1 MSCCYLLDSPT
12 SCLTTRKE
20 SPWFSQC
27 EAGYLLHTVIASSVS
42 SISTGHGS
50 GDLPFFSQYFPSML
64 NTFDSTPM
72 CTRLVEN
79 PVFSRVL
86 DDPIMQSICDHGLSL
101 SLNSAHR
108 LSSKAVVQIWTK
120 AFEQRGI
127 NLLDLHKAI
136 NTSLTKPL
144 MRLAVTIS
152 GAIIACGC
160 QHLPPKVTPLI
171 RALMTSLKNEESD
184 FRRGETCRYISK
196 LVSMLSMNPLHSKA
210 RDKLLDNVCNLACS
224 SDSNQKGAE
233 HVIELLVGTERVE
246 DLSPL
251 WQRLMSLMDDN
262 YPNSSEE
269 EITNSTHMLNVVSR
283 SMSKGCS
290 SFTWVLESFVT
301 SAVDIACTSGF
312 EALHDQACRSVLHLC
327 QIDFNA
333 TMDQVK
339 PTLLLNISDMQNDQ
353 RRLGA
358 SKLLLSILHDFEV
371 LAAPYVME
379 LLPTAMRSMTD
390 SVEECSRLAAF
401 SFAILV
407 RIAPLAAGHV
417 DECGNDQTSSVV
429 RHLILGKPLPPCDV
443 PDIVL
448 AHLKK
453 SGTTLRPYQMEG
465 IAWLSFLADVHLNG
479 ALCDDMGLG
488 KTLTS
493 LIAVAISHHGESGE
507 SKDCA
512 SSNSLS
518 SKKSLVVCPAS
529 VVGHWMSEIK
539 RFFPSNQVF
548 NPFDFTGSAKARRVA
563 WKERLHQSNIVVT
576 SYSVLRT
583 DADKLDGVF
592 WEWCILDEGHLVKN
606 PKTCK
611 YSLIPG
617 KWYQRVAVH

>member
-1 MSCCYLLDSPT
+1 VTCCYLLDSPT

-20 SPWFSQC
+20 SPWFSLC
-27 EAGYLLHTVIASSVS
+27 EAGYLLHTVIALTVS
-42 SISTGHGS
+42 SIPTGNGS
-50 GDLPFFSQYFPSML
+50 DDLPFFSQYIPSML
-64 NTFDSTPM
+64 STFDSAPV

-79 PVFSRVL
+79 PFLSRVL

-101 SLNSAHR
+101 SLNSTHR
-108 LSSKAVVQIWTK
+108 LSSEAVVQIWTK
-120 AFEQRGI
+120 AFDQRGI
-127 NLLDLHKAI
+127 NLLDLHKAVD
-136 NTSLTKPL
+136 TSLTKPS
-144 MRLAVTIS
+144 MRLAAIIS
-152 GAIIACGC
+152 GAIISCGC

-196 LVSMLSMNPLHSKA
+196 LVSMLSMNPSHSKA
-210 RDKLLDNVCNLACS
+210 REKLLDNVCILACS

-251 WQRLMSLMDDN
+251 LQRLMSLMDDN

-269 EITNSTHMLNVVSR
+269 EITNSTHILNVVSR
-283 SMSKGCS
+283 SMAKDCS
-290 SFTWVLESFVT
+290 SFTWVLESFVR

-312 EALHDQACRSVLHLC
+312 EALHDQACRSLIHLC
-327 QIDFNA
+327 QIDFYA

-339 PTLLLNISDMQNDQ
+339 PTLLLNISDLQNDK

-379 LLPTAMRSMTD
+379 LLPIVMRSMTD
-390 SVEECSRLAAF
+390 SVEECSRLAAS

-407 RIAPLAAGHV
+407 RIAPLAAGHI

-429 RHLILGKPLPPCDV
+429 RHLILGKPLPPCDL

-448 AHLKK
+448 AYLKK

-465 IAWLSFLADVHLNG
+465 IAWLRFLADVHLNG

-539 RFFPSNQVF
+539 RFFPSDQVF
-548 NPFDFTGSAKARRVA
+548 TPFDFTGSAKARRVA

-583 DADKLDGVF
+583 DADKLEGIF
-592 WEWCILDEGHLVKN
+592 WEWCVLDEGHLLKN

-611 YSLIPG
+611 YTLFPE
-617 KWYQRVAVH
+617 KW